1 MRITVDIAEDVL
13 NDLVAMTGESKKSP
27 AISRVV
33 TDWVKRQKAKAFGK
47 RIMEGHY
54 DYPSTNEEVENLDR

>member
-1 MRITVDIAEDVL
+1 MRITVDIDEAIL

-33 TDWVKRQKAKAFGK
+33 NDWVKWQKAKAFGK
-47 RIMEGHY
+47 RIMDGHY
-54 DYPSTNEEVENLDR
+54 DYPSNNEEIEGLDR

>member
-1 MRITVDIAEDVL
+1 MRITVDIDEAIL

-27 AISRVV
+27 AISKVV

-47 RIMEGHY
+47 RIMEGYY
-54 DYPSTNEEVENLDR
+54 DYPSTNEEIEKLDR